1 MTMMEVAVVLV
12 AMALVTMTAL
22 IVAGVVIVRGRTGG
36 DAADGYTRAAFDE
49 RFDAVGDAL
58 HGSSELLKR
67 ELERVERTLRGDAAE
82 TARIARTESHGV
94 LTQFQQAVA
103 AQLSSVATLQNQ
115 KVDGFAHDLAQL
127 TQSNATQLEA
137 VRATFADQARI
148 AREEQTV
155 GLRHVSETLER
166 RLHDL
171 AIGNDLR
178 LAEMRTMLE
187 RKLQD
192 LEKGNAAK
200 LEEMRQTVDEKLHAT
215 LEHRLGESFK
225 LVSDRLEQVHRGLG
239 EMQSLAA
246 GVGDLKRVLT
256 NVKTRGTWGEV
267 QLGGLLEQMLTVEQF
282 ARNVATVPGS
292 NDRVEFAIR
301 LPGRAALA
309 SAERHTLVA
318 SERSPTDRSES
329 DGSVVWLPIDA
340 KFPRE
345 DYERLVEAQDRAD
358 PVAVEEAGKALD
370 ARVRTEARRIAEK
383 YVAPPHTTDFALL
396 FLPTEG
402 LYAEVLR
409 RPGLSDALQRD
420 FRITIT
426 GPTTLTALLNSL
438 QMGFRT
444 LAIEQRSSE
453 VWQVLGAV
461 KTEFTKFGGVL
472 AKTRAQLETVTRS
485 IDLAEQRTRVMHQKL
500 RQVEALP
507 GDAAAAALGPLPSLD
522 MQYAPAE
529 SGTPNHANADTA
541 DAAAPSV
548 SGDRAVD
555 EAGGAEK

>member
-1 MTMMEVAVVLV
+1 MTMMEIVGVLAAMAVVTIV
-12 AMALVTMTAL
+12 AL
-22 IVAGVVIVRGRTGG
+22 IVAALAIVRGRRGAG
-36 DAADGYTRAAFDE
+36 LDANEADAGLALDE
-49 RFDAVGDAL
+49 RFDTIGDAL

-82 TARIARTESHGV
+82 TARIARSESHGV

-115 KVDGFAHDLAQL
+115 KVDGFARDLAQL

-137 VRATFADQARI
+137 VRLTLAEQARI
-148 AREEQTV
+148 GREEQTA

-171 AIGNDLR
+171 AQGNDLR
-178 LAEMRTMLE
+178 MAEMRTTLE

-192 LEKGNAAK
+192 LEAGNAAK

-239 EMQSLAA
+239 EMQTLAA
-246 GVGDLKRVLT
+246 GVGDLKKVLT

-267 QLGGLLEQMLTVEQF
+267 QLGGLLEQILTQEQF

-292 NDRVEFAIR
+292 SERVEFAIR
-301 LPGRAALA
+301 LPGRAALDA
-309 SAERHTLVA
+309 AERHAPVA
-318 SERSPTDRSES
+318 GSRAGAGDE
-329 DGSVVWLPIDA
+329 SVVWLPIDA

-345 DYERLVEAQDRAD
+345 DYERLVDAQDRAD
-358 PVAVEEAGKALD
+358 PVGVEEAGKALEG
-370 ARVRTEARRIAEK
+370 RVRAEARRIAEK
-383 YVAPPHTTDFALL
+383 YVSPPHTTDFALL

-409 RPGLSDALQRD
+409 RPGLSDALQREY
-420 FRITIT
+420 RITIA

-461 KTEFTKFGGVL
+461 KTEFTKFGNVL

-500 RQVEALP
+500 RHVEALP
-507 GDAAAAALGPLPSLD
+507 GDAAALALGALP
-522 MQYAPAE
+522 E
-529 SGTPNHANADTA
+529 E
-541 DAAAPSV
+541 V
-548 SGDRAVD
+548 SGDAAPADASASVVGIAASTAD
-555 EAGGAEK
+555 PAATN